1 MQSLSLCLTS
11 LSSGAM
17 APFAVKGTAVGTVV
31 VGSPKRKEGVE
42 FIRALAPPLM
52 AAIVA
57 LSPLCGTPAAFG
69 QTVDIQR
76 GSALFGRA
84 CIGCHDAGGN
94 IIQPGA
100 TLFTKDLQSS
110 NNYANIERQLQ
121 FFFLSPI
128 KEVDELATLTT
139 KSRNGIDTVEEIYK
153 VTYFGKGRMPGFG
166 ENCTPKGQCT
176 FGPRLQEEDIMVL
189 AQFVKEQ
196 ADRGWP
202 VMEVT
207 RQD

>member
-17 APFAVKGTAVGTVV
+17 APFTVKGTAVGTVV

-100 TLFTKDLQSS
+100 TLFTKDLQ
-110 NNYANIERQLQ
+110 
-121 FFFLSPI
+121 
-128 KEVDELATLTT
+128 
-139 KSRNGIDTVEEIYK
+139 RNGTDTVEEIYK

-176 FGPRLQEEDIMVL
+176 FGPRLQEEDIKVL